1 MSLLLDALKRA
12 EQAKTGGTPGL
23 ELEARNPP
31 PPAGRGTPI
40 DASQGVSATRPEQP
54 APRPPLVARQHA
66 VPQKRAAWLAGGG
79 LALLAVVAGG
89 FWLWYTLNFPIS
101 APAAIRPLPTAP
113 MSLPIQSAP
122 PVPPPPVAS
131 ASTPAEPSAA
141 AEDVAVD
148 TNLFKKPGATPAAAE
163 PSKKPTAATSTVA
176 EFTPQRG
183 EPAAPPVR
191 VQQSS
196 EATVNP
202 QLVSAYDALRSG
214 DYGRSSQQ
222 YRAVLDGD
230 PMNLD
235 AELGLA
241 TIAATTGNSAEA
253 YSHYRRA
260 LELDPLDPVAAAGIA
275 ALHANDNTPV
285 SERQLK
291 AQIAANPTSS
301 ASQAA
306 LGQFYTTQGRWSEA
320 QQAFFEAFRLEPRS
334 PDHAYNLAV
343 SLEHLEQPGLA
354 RSYYEKSLTLA
365 AEQTATFNRAQVAA
379 RIIKLAP

>member
-12 EQAKTGGTPGL
+12 EQAKTGSSSPTPGL
-23 ELEARNPP
+23 ELEARH
-31 PPAGRGTPI
+31 PPAASRGTPI
-40 DASQGVSATRPEQP
+40 DASQGVSATRPEQH
-54 APRPPLVARQHA
+54 APRAPLIAKQHA
-66 VPQKRAAWLAGGG
+66 VPQNRAAWLAGGG

-89 FWLWYTLNFPIS
+89 FWLWYTLNFPTSAPLAVRPLPAAPMSRPIES
-101 APAAIRPLPTAP
+101 APAVA
-113 MSLPIQSAP
+113 AP
-122 PVPPPPVAS
+122 PVANAS
-131 ASTPAEPSAA
+131 VPAEPSTAGEAA
-141 AEDVAVD
+141 AVD
-148 TNLFKKPGATPAAAE
+148 TNLFKKSAPATPA
-163 PSKKPTAATSTVA
+163 VA
-176 EFTPQRG
+176 EVTPQRR

-191 VQQSS
+191 VQQSIP
-196 EATVNP
+196 EPTLNP

-214 DYGRSSQQ
+214 DYGRSRQQ
-222 YRAVLDGD
+222 YLAVLVGD

-260 LELDPLDPVAAAGIA
+260 LELDPQDPVAAAGIA

-285 SERQLK
+285 SETQLK

-306 LGQFYTTQGRWSEA
+306 LGQFYTAQGRWSEA

-365 AEQTATFNRAQVAA
+365 TEQPATFNRAQVAA
-379 RIIKLAP
+379 RIVKLAP